1 MSIATA
7 VEAGTD
13 LIEYYFTQGWT
24 DGLPVVAPTPAKVE
38 AFVAALGGEPDRVEC
53 KVAPRWGL
61 LTREVLAINAVM
73 AGCLPAYAPVL
84 RAAMLAL
91 TDQAF
96 NLNGVQATTHM
107 AAPLVI
113 VNGPA
118 AREIGMNGG
127 ANAFGPG
134 NRANATIGR
143 AIRLILLN
151 VGGAH
156 PPDSTNARLGNPAK
170 YSFAICENEATAR
183 SPPIMS
189 STATG
194 RKTARSSPWPPRRR
208 TASPTISATT
218 PRASSTPCARR

>member
-13 LIEYYFTQGWT
+13 LVEYYFARGWT
-24 DGLPVVAPTPAKVE
+24 DGLPVVPPTREKVE
-38 AFVAALGGEPDRVEC
+38 AFITALGGEPELVEC

-73 AGCLPAYAPVL
+73 AGCLPDYAPVL

-91 TDQAF
+91 TDPLF

-118 AREIGMNGG
+118 ARAIGMNGG

-143 AIRLILLN
+143 AIRLIMLN

-156 PPDSTNARLGNPAK
+156 PPDLDKCTLGIRRNTATPSARTRP
-170 YSFAICENEATAR
+170 TAPL
-183 SPPIMS
+183 PPIMS
-189 STATG
+189 SMAGSRRTAP
-194 RKTARSSPWPPRRR
+194 SSPWQRRRR
-208 TASPTISATT
+208 TASPTTSATT
-218 PRASSTPCARR
+218 PRASSTPSVRR